1 MLAAVLALD
10 PRPLQK
16 RSVRQNV
23 RRRPEFV
30 EELLGREQRGILP
43 PLWVR
48 NNASIAAETLK
59 GKGAGKCTGL
69 HPLGPVLDSRTAKL
83 GP

>member
-10 PRPLQK
+10 PGPLQK
-16 RSVRQNV
+16 GSVRQNV
-23 RRRPEFV
+23 RRRPELV
-30 EELLGREQRGILP
+30 EELLGREQRVNPSAVMGSD
-43 PLWVR
+43 
-48 NNASIAAETLK
+48 NASIAAGTLK

-69 HPLGPVLDSRTAKL
+69 QPPGPVLDSRTANL

>member
-10 PRPLQK
+10 PRPLQEG
-16 RSVRQNV
+16 SVGQDV
-23 RRRPEFV
+23 RRRPELV
-30 EELLGREQRGILP
+30 EELLGREQRVILP

-48 NNASIAAETLK
+48 NNASIAAGAPK

-69 HPLGPVLDSRTAKL
+69 QPLGPGIGQSYC
-83 GP
+83 